1 MLFDIRLK
9 RTIFT
14 NITVSCDNKD
24 QALENYW
31 DYVIAEQEG
40 DCLDE
45 EIDYIQEI
53 KDYERYEE

>member
-1 MLFDIRLK
+1 MMK
-9 RTIFT
+9 ETIFT
-14 NITVSCDNKD
+14 NLTVSCDNKD

-53 KDYERYEE
+53 KPWERYEE